1 MTKLLD
7 CTLRDGGYIN
17 DWRFGRGAI
26 FDMVRHLEDTNV
38 EIIELGFLK
47 DEPYCEERTVFNDV
61 GQILEFMPCKKQG
74 VEYAVM
80 TEVVNPIPLDM
91 LCHQTSESVDIIRVI
106 IWKTKHDMYGNVVD
120 ALEEGYEYCKG
131 IIEKGYKLCV
141 QPARV
146 DQYSDGEFVSMLEKF
161 QRLKPMAIYVVDSW
175 GTRNAEQIVHYVRLA
190 DEVLDK
196 DIAVGYHGHNNL
208 MQALGTSVDF
218 VQLGLK
224 SDPSPAARLYG
235 LGSGPGT
242 LNHDL
247 SATSL
252 NEYIGKGYNVSPMIE
267 IFERY
272 IKDILNKHP
281 WGYSM
286 AYYLTAM
293 YNCNPNYGEYY
304 GLEQKMSV
312 VEMEHIFS
320 RLSRE
325 DKVMFSKD
333 KADYYRKI
341 LV

>member
-1 MTKLLD
+1 M
-7 CTLRDGGYIN
+7 
-17 DWRFGRGAI
+17 
-26 FDMVRHLEDTNV
+26 
-38 EIIELGFLK
+38 
-47 DEPYCEERTVFNDV
+47 
-61 GQILEFMPCKKQG
+61 
-74 VEYAVM
+74 
-80 TEVVNPIPLDM
+80 
-91 LCHQTSESVDIIRVI
+91 
-106 IWKTKHDMYGNVVD
+106 
-120 ALEEGYEYCKG
+120 
-131 IIEKGYKLCV
+131 
-141 QPARV
+141 
-146 DQYSDGEFVSMLEKF
+146 
-161 QRLKPMAIYVVDSW
+161 
-175 GTRNAEQIVHYVRLA
+175 
-190 DEVLDK
+190 
-196 DIAVGYHGHNNL
+196 
-208 MQALGTSVDF
+208 DF

-224 SDPSPAARLYG
+224 RDQIVDASIYG
-235 LGSGPGT
+235 IGRGAGN
-242 LNHDL
+242 LNL
-247 SATSL
+247 ELIAKYL